1 MNKKV
6 KELLAG
12 RGGNYILPFF
22 WQHGEDEATLR
33 EYMRV
38 IHNSNIGEVCVES
51 RPHPDFCGPKWWQD
65 MDAILDEAKKLG
77 MKVWIL
83 DDSHFPTGFCN
94 GALVNGPDELRRQSV
109 TGKVLA
115 QVKAGESVTL
125 DRAEYEKPTAFQ
137 PSIVE
142 QYLKCT
148 DKTFDDDVLLGVIAV
163 KDGGS
168 RPEDLL
174 LLEEQNKNCLEK
186 ETGSKC
192 QKNSREEF
200 AGKESCKLTESN
212 EKNIASENAEKQ
224 PEEEAKEKRCIRFT
238 AEDGG
243 YTLYACHLT
252 RNRGPH
258 RDYMNMCDAESCH
271 KLIEAVYE
279 PHYAHYKEEFG
290 KTIAGFFSDE
300 PEIGNGHLY
309 EMGKTLPEVEDQPW
323 SREVQA
329 ELIGKWGENWVSYLP
344 LLWNESFSGNLT
356 AKVRYDFMDT
366 ITRKVEKD
374 FSWQIGDW
382 CRAHGVEY
390 IGHLIEDDH
399 QHSRCGSSL
408 GHFFRGLS
416 GEDMAGIDD
425 IGEQVLPQGEDIQ
438 LKKRFGGMRDGV
450 FYHYA
455 LGKLGASAAA
465 IEPQK
470 KGRAMCE
477 IFGNYGWQEGTYLE
491 KYLADHFMVRGINH
505 FVPHAFSA
513 KAFPDPDCPPH
524 FYAHGHN
531 PQYRHFGRLM
541 EYMNRVCELISDGHA
556 EVPVAILY
564 HGEADWA
571 GGKCMYSQEPARR
584 LADHQIDYHFIPSD
598 VFSEAVRASV
608 EEAKTGKNTD
618 KSIETESCEGRVD
631 GQKENVHYTY
641 GTVLGKTLKVNKQEY
656 RALIVP
662 ECSYVTADFA
672 KAAAALLDQGFPVI
686 FINSLPEGICS
697 QGEKADRELLQG
709 LQKAAVVSL
718 EEIVSKVEAFGI
730 GEIKTSPA
738 WPLLRC
744 LHYENGSDMYYF
756 VNEAAESF
764 DGTITIA
771 HGGSCYCYNAWE
783 NRLEKAP
790 VVCKE
795 ASEGALRKAEKED
808 TENAE
813 SAALLTGEAC
823 NTTTLKLH
831 LEPRKSLILF
841 FDEAETEPA
850 EGAEQRLEEVSH
862 ASQAWQQLP
871 LNTDWSRSTCGAISY
886 PAFDAGK
893 QVSLP
898 DLVEKE
904 LPDFGGFI
912 RYEKIITLPALDSAL
927 LEITDAAE
935 AVEVFINGVSAG
947 IQIVPTFVYDL
958 SKLLK
963 EGENELRIEV
973 ATTLERVKEV
983 QKEPRFPG
991 EVIPKPSNHCG
1002 LTGQVTLYYL

>member
-1 MNKKV
+1 MNRKV
-6 KELLAG
+6 KDLLAG

-22 WQHGEDEATLR
+22 WQHGEEEATLR
-33 EYMRV
+33 EYVRV
-38 IHNSNIGEVCVES
+38 IHNSNIGAVCVES

-109 TGKVLA
+109 TGKALA
-115 QVKAGESVTL
+115 QVREGESVIL
-125 DRAEYEKPTAFQ
+125 EKAEYEKPAAFQ

-142 QYLKCT
+142 QYLKCS

-163 KDGGS
+163 KDGGNS
-168 RPEDLL
+168 LEDLIL
-174 LLEEQNKNCLEK
+174 L
-186 ETGSKC
+186 
-192 QKNSREEF
+192 
-200 AGKESCKLTESN
+200 KESGEN
-212 EKNIASENAEKQ
+212 EE
-224 PEEEAKEKRCIRFT
+224 RCIRFT
-238 AEDGG
+238 AEDGD

-258 RDYMNMCDAESCH
+258 RDYMNMMDAESCH

-309 EMGKTLPEVEDQPW
+309 EMGKTLPEIEDQPW

-344 LLWNESFSGNLT
+344 LLWNESFSGDLT

-366 ITRKVEKD
+366 VTRKVEKD

-425 IGEQVLPQGEDIQ
+425 IGGQVLPQGEDIQ
-438 LKKRFGGMRDGV
+438 LQKRFGGMRDGV

-465 IEPQK
+465 IEPLK
-470 KGRAMCE
+470 KGRTMCE

-513 KAFPDPDCPPH
+513 KNFPDPDCPPH

-541 EYMNRVCELISDGHA
+541 EYMNRICELISDGHA

-598 VFSEAVRASV
+598 VFTEVVRP
-608 EEAKTGKNTD
+608 KNAY
-618 KSIETESCEGRVD
+618 
-631 GQKENVHYTY
+631 HTY

-672 KAAAALLDQGFPVI
+672 KAAAALLDQGFPVF

-697 QGEKADRELLQG
+697 AAKDRIRTEEAQPKDMQKAEQYALQEAEERADRELLQG

-718 EEIVSKVEAFGI
+718 EEVVSRVEALGI

-790 VVCKE
+790 VVCRK
-795 ASEGALRKAEKED
+795 ASEEALRRSEKED
-808 TENAE
+808 KENTD
-813 SAALLTGEAC
+813 SAVLLTGEAG
-823 NTTTLKLH
+823 NTTILKLH

-850 EGAEQRLEEVSH
+850 EGIEQCLEEISH
-862 ASQAWQQLP
+862 ASQAWRQLP
-871 LNTDWSRSTCGAISY
+871 LNNWSRSTCDAISY
-886 PAFDAGK
+886 PAFGVGK

-912 RYEKIITLPALDSAL
+912 RYEKTITLSALHSAL

-973 ATTLERVKEV
+973 ATTLERLKEV